1 MWLEINKQ
9 NQLCA
14 PNAMDLN
21 KKISYYWEFWYYMSV
36 RNLLSFPNGILNVF

>member
-21 KKISYYWEFWYYMSV
+21 EKFHIIGNFGM
-36 RNLLSFPNGILNVF
+36 ICQ